1 VNRSPLNFSSPH
13 RRPHDHEPSGRQRQR
28 QLLTLALALLVAHGA
43 VLLLA
48 PAQRRPGATGVE
60 RIPAVADD
68 TPQLL
73 RLSRATTAEPARL
86 ATVPLGDLP
95 PPPPSPLPIVGATA
109 PQARQA
115 RQAPLPSPHTRG
127 PGLPPPPLP
136 SRLADAVAGLRS
148 LQRITPGQAL
158 TAAERD
164 LLVCLQRRQ
173 LWLASAQDAQ
183 AERLWQRATAVTD
196 NLPAELDGL
205 PEGAELRRLAADPP
219 PELVAGDGHGQS
231 LVGREATLLL
241 WRQAGRLWL
250 LRLPTPREPARSTD
264 AEKTLTSS

>member
-1 VNRSPLNFSSPH
+1 MNRSPLNFSFPP
-13 RRPHDHEPSGRQRQR
+13 RRHGHEPGGRQR
-28 QLLTLALALLVAHGA
+28 QLLTLALLLLAVHGA

-48 PAQRRPGATGVE
+48 PAHRRPGATGAE

-73 RLSRATTAEPARL
+73 RLSRATGEPARL

-115 RQAPLPSPHTRG
+115 RQAPRPSPDARG
-127 PGLPPPPLP
+127 PGLPPPALP

-164 LLVCLQRRQ
+164 LLVALQRRQ
-173 LWLASAQDAQ
+173 VWLASAQDAQ

-196 NLPAELDGL
+196 SLPAELDGL
-205 PEGAELRRLAADPP
+205 PEGADLRRLAADPP

-250 LRLPTPREPARSTD
+250 LRLPIPREPARSTD